1 MRRIPIAPRPNL
13 RQLALAQ
20 GFSVD
25 EYGNVPYWD
34 ETAYY
39 CFTLRQIE
47 EELERPAEAI
57 EDLCF
62 EILNRAVTDDAVFRQ
77 LKIPE
82 AYWDYIASSW
92 RNREKD
98 LIGRFDF
105 SYDGTGPAK
114 LLEYNA
120 DTPTTLYEA
129 SAFQWEWLENNIE
142 RDVIP
147 SHADQFNLLQE
158 FLLEAFAK
166 LGIDG
171 LLHFACQTKIDD
183 DRDTV
188 EYLEELATEAGLETV
203 FLSMDEIGIDP
214 RGRFTDLDDRIIDW
228 LFKLYPWEWL
238 MEESF
243 GQFMPQSG
251 ARFIEPPWKGVLSNK
266 GMLPLLWQTFEGHPN
281 LLPSF
286 FEGDPRAAA
295 LGNNFA
301 RKPLLSRRG
310 ANIDIVRDGDIVTR
324 NDGPY
329 GDEGYIV
336 QAFHPLPNFDGRRPV
351 LGCWMVAGDA
361 AALGIREDVGLVTSS
376 NAVFMPHII
385 LD

>member
-20 GFSVD
+20 GFAVD

-39 CFTLRQIE
+39 CLTLRQIE

-266 GMLPLLWQTFEGHPN
+266 GMLPLLWETFEGHPN

>member
-166 LGIDG
+166 LGIDS

-310 ANIDIVRDGDIVTR
+310 ANIDIVCDGDIVTR

>member
-1 MRRIPIAPRPNL
+1 MRRVPIAPRPNL

-20 GFSVD
+20 GFAVD

-39 CFTLRQIE
+39 CLTLRQIE

-266 GMLPLLWQTFEGHPN
+266 GMLPLLWETFEGHPN

-336 QAFHPLPNFDGRRPV
+336 QAFHPLPNFDGRWPV

>member
-25 EYGNVPYWD
+25 GYGNVPYWD

-266 GMLPLLWQTFEGHPN
+266 GMLPLLWETFEGHPN

>member
-20 GFSVD
+20 GFLVD

-214 RGRFTDLDDRIIDW
+214 QGRFTDLDDRIIDW

-266 GMLPLLWQTFEGHPN
+266 GMLPLLWETFEGHPN

>member
-1 MRRIPIAPRPNL
+1 MRRVPIAPRPNL

-20 GFSVD
+20 GFAVD

-39 CFTLRQIE
+39 CLTLRQIE
-47 EELERPAEAI
+47 EELERPAEVI

-266 GMLPLLWQTFEGHPN
+266 GMLPLLWETFEGHPN

>member
-20 GFSVD
+20 GFLVD

-266 GMLPLLWQTFEGHPN
+266 GMLPLLWETFEGHPN

>member
-13 RQLALAQ
+13 KQSALAH
-20 GFSVD
+20 GFAVD
-25 EYGNVPYWD
+25 EQGNVPYWD

-47 EELERPAEAI
+47 DDLEQPAEAI

-62 EILNRAVTDDAVFRQ
+62 EILNRAVADETVFRR
-77 LKIPE
+77 LRIPE
-82 AYWDYIASSW
+82 TYWDYIASSW

-129 SAFQWEWLENNIE
+129 SAFQWEWLEKNIE
-142 RDVIP
+142 LGLIADN
-147 SHADQFNLLQE
+147 ADQFNLLQE
-158 FLLEAFAK
+158 FLLAAFANF
-166 LGIDG
+166 GIDG
-171 LLHFACQTKIDD
+171 PLHLACLKHIDD
-183 DRDTV
+183 DHDTV
-188 EYLEELATEAGLETV
+188 EYLEELAKEAGLETV
-203 FLSMDEIGIDP
+203 FLSMDEIGVDP
-214 RGRFTDLDDRIIDW
+214 QGRFTDLDDRIINW

-243 GQFMPQSG
+243 GQFIPASG

-266 GMLPLLWQTFEGHPN
+266 GMLPILWESFEGHPN
-281 LLPSF
+281 LLPAY
-286 FEGDPRAAA
+286 FENDPRTAEV
-295 LGNNFA
+295 GSSFV
-301 RKPLLSRRG
+301 RKPLLSRRS
-310 ANIDIVRDGDIVTR
+310 ANIEIVRDGDIVAHK
-324 NDGPY
+324 DGPY
-329 GDEGYIV
+329 GEEGYIV
-336 QAFHPLPNFDGRRPV
+336 QAFHPLPDFDGRRPV

-361 AALGIREDVGLVTSS
+361 AALGIREDNGLVTTED
-376 NAVFMPHII
+376 AVFMPHII

>member
-20 GFSVD
+20 GFLVD

-166 LGIDG
+166 LDIDG

-214 RGRFTDLDDRIIDW
+214 MGRFTDLDDRIIDW

-266 GMLPLLWQTFEGHPN
+266 GMLPLLWETFEGHPN

>member
-188 EYLEELATEAGLETV
+188 EYLDELATEAGLETV

-266 GMLPLLWQTFEGHPN
+266 GMLPLLWETFEGHPN

>member
-1 MRRIPIAPRPNL
+1 MRRVPIAPRPNL

-214 RGRFTDLDDRIIDW
+214 RGRFTDLDDRIIGW

-266 GMLPLLWQTFEGHPN
+266 GMLPLLWETFEGHPN

>member
-20 GFSVD
+20 GFAVD

-266 GMLPLLWQTFEGHPN
+266 GMLPLLWETFEGHPN

>member
-1 MRRIPIAPRPNL
+1 MRRVPIAPRPNL

-20 GFSVD
+20 GFAVD

-214 RGRFTDLDDRIIDW
+214 RGRFTDLDDRIIGW

>member
-266 GMLPLLWQTFEGHPN
+266 GMLPLLWETFEGHPN

>member
-1 MRRIPIAPRPNL
+1 MRRVPIAPRPNL

-166 LGIDG
+166 LGIDS

>member
-20 GFSVD
+20 GFLVD

-142 RDVIP
+142 RDMIP

-214 RGRFTDLDDRIIDW
+214 QGRFTDLDDRIIDW

-266 GMLPLLWQTFEGHPN
+266 GMLPLLWETFEGHPN

>member
-1 MRRIPIAPRPNL
+1 MRRVPIAPRPNL

>member
-1 MRRIPIAPRPNL
+1 MRRVPIAPRPNL

-20 GFSVD
+20 GFAVD

-39 CFTLRQIE
+39 CLTLRQIE

-166 LGIDG
+166 LGIAG
-171 LLHFACQTKIDD
+171 LLHFACQTKIED

-266 GMLPLLWQTFEGHPN
+266 GMLPLLWETFEGHPN

-310 ANIDIVRDGDIVTR
+310 ANIDIVCDGDIVTR

>member
-310 ANIDIVRDGDIVTR
+310 ANIDIVCDGDIVTR

>member
-1 MRRIPIAPRPNL
+1 MRRVPIAPRPNL

-20 GFSVD
+20 GFAVD

-266 GMLPLLWQTFEGHPN
+266 GMLPLLWETFEGHPN

>member
-20 GFSVD
+20 GFLVD

-214 RGRFTDLDDRIIDW
+214 MGRFTDLDDRIIDW

-266 GMLPLLWQTFEGHPN
+266 GMLPLLWETFEGHPN

>member
-20 GFSVD
+20 GFLVD

-214 RGRFTDLDDRIIDW
+214 GGRFTDLDDRIIDW

-266 GMLPLLWQTFEGHPN
+266 GMLPLLWETFEGHPN

-310 ANIDIVRDGDIVTR
+310 ANIDIVRVGDIVTR

>member
-20 GFSVD
+20 GFLVD

-238 MEESF
+238 MEEAF

-266 GMLPLLWQTFEGHPN
+266 GMLPLLWETFEGHPN

-329 GDEGYIV
+329 GEEGYIV

>member
-266 GMLPLLWQTFEGHPN
+266 GMLPLLWETFEGHPN

-310 ANIDIVRDGDIVTR
+310 ANIDIVCDGDIVTR

>member
-1 MRRIPIAPRPNL
+1 MRRVPIAPRPNL

-266 GMLPLLWQTFEGHPN
+266 GMLPLLWETFEGHPN